1 LQVNDG
7 QFVGHDLSGQIG
19 TGGPRIRLSN
29 VNGPISIKR
38 G

>member
-1 LQVNDG
+1 VNDG
-7 QFVGHDLSGQIG
+7 QYVGHDLSGQIG
-19 TGGPRIRLSN
+19 SGGPRVRLSN